1 MKITEMKIMAQVKC
15 EELEMLV
22 DVKSGNKN
30 PDYYKTLKELK
41 LWCIIQALLNASY
54 DREDEMYLN
63 ETIETYFKE
72 LAQGI
77 KRGTVIEVHEGDNAL
92 ELLDKYKDV
101 KDVWNKLKKACDDAG
116 LKIVGSNVV
125 KA

>member
-1 MKITEMKIMAQVKC
+1 MKRNEMAMKAQNKVK
-15 EELEMLV
+15 ELEMLV
-22 DVKSGNKN
+22 DIKSENKN
-30 PDYYKTLKELK
+30 PDYYKALKEMK
-41 LWCIIQALLNASY
+41 LWRIIQTLLTMLDGDDVTFN
-54 DREDEMYLN
+54 D
-63 ETIETYFKE
+63 TIMEYFE
-72 LAQGI
+72 ECSAGI

-116 LKIVGSNVV
+116 LKIVGSDIV

>member
-1 MKITEMKIMAQVKC
+1 MNRNEMAMKAQNKVK
-15 EELEMLV
+15 ELEMLV

-30 PDYYKTLKELK
+30 PDYYKTLKEMK
-41 LWCIIQALLNASY
+41 LWSIIQALLAMPGDDDVTFN
-54 DREDEMYLN
+54 D
-63 ETIETYFKE
+63 TIMEYFKE
-72 LAQGI
+72 CSAGI

-101 KDVWNKLKKACDDAG
+101 KDIWNKLKKACDDTG

>member
-1 MKITEMKIMAQVKC
+1 MKRNEMAMKAQNKVK
-15 EELEMLV
+15 ELEMLV

-30 PDYYKTLKELK
+30 PDYYKTLKEMK
-41 LWCIIQALLNASY
+41 LWRIIQTLLAMLDDDVTFN
-54 DREDEMYLN
+54 D
-63 ETIETYFKE
+63 TIMEYFE
-72 LAQGI
+72 ECSTGI

-101 KDVWNKLKKACDDAG
+101 KDIWNKLKKACNDAG